1 MVEINLYANKLQ
13 KLSKK
18 QRLKQLTWLIIL
30 ATVLVLAILMIALS
44 GFGLVVARQ
53 NQALTDKIEAEKT
66 KIKNLEP
73 VESKQ
78 VYLISK
84 LDAFNQLVKTQ
95 EKHQAVAEAVFTL
108 LPDNTSLKGFQVSEE
123 GLINLTGSVP
133 DYPTLL
139 ELLSRITNSQDLAVP
154 VQSAKVN
161 SISVSTTGDIDFAID
176 VLIKVNKWKLIFSM
190 TKS

>member
-1 MVEINLYANKLQ
+1 MVEINLYAHKLQ
-13 KLSKK
+13 KLNKK
-18 QRLKQLTWLIIL
+18 QRLKQLTWKSIL
-30 ATVLVLAILMIALS
+30 AGVLVLAVLMIALS
-44 GFGLVVARQ
+44 GFSLVVAGQ
-53 NQALTDKIEAEKT
+53 NQALTDKIEAEKA

-84 LDAFNQLVKTQ
+84 LDAFGQLVKTQ

-123 GLINLTGSVP
+123 GLINLSGSVP

-139 ELLSRITNSQDLAVP
+139 ELLSRIANSRDLGVP
-154 VQSAKVN
+154 VVSAKVN
-161 SISVSTTGDIDFAID
+161 SIGVSTGGGIDFAID
-176 VLIKVNKWKLIFSM
+176 VLIGVNQWKLIFF
-190 TKS
+190 TIKS